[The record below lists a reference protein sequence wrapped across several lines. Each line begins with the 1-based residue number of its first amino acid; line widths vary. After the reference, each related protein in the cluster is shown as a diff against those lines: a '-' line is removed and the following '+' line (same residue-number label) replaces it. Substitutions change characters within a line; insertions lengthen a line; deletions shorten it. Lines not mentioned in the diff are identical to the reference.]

1 MASQSQDDDF
11 AAPAKGPQNTMR
23 REFAAAVAAVV
34 DSEGRSPPAS
44 SVFVQQLTEVAWAW
58 TTTALAP
65 DLESFARHSKRA
77 NVGVED
83 VLLAARKNDV
93 THSLIEREMSKVR
106 PVKQRRTGGAAGAAG
121 GGGVHGET
129 SGTGAGG
136 PAGAGARPR

>member
-1 MASQSQDDDF
+1 
-11 AAPAKGPQNTMR
+11 
-23 REFAAAVAAVV
+23 
-34 DSEGRSPPAS
+34 
-44 SVFVQQLTEVAWAW
+44 
-58 TTTALAP
+58 
-65 DLESFARHSKRA
+65 
-77 NVGVED
+77 